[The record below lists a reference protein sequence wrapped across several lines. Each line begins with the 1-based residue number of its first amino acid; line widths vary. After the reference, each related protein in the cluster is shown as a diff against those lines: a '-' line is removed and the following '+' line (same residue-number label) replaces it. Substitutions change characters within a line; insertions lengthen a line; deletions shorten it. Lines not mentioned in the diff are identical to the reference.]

1 MAKNLTVTFYGLIGL
16 AASLTLFL
24 ILYWSLTLNSS
35 ITNIIINTRDTPS
48 YFWSYSLL
56 TLGTIILFG
65 INAALFVF
73 RIRKYGFPKITKQGG
88 TGLGALVG
96 IAASSCPACG
106 SIILSSI
113 GIAGGLAAFP
123 FQGIELKA
131 LSFSFMALPVW
142 LTMKDLNNKGCEGNY
157 CPVPADASFKNT
169 DRSWFFVLLAL
180 VIILGFVSWNKLVS
194 EPLIA
199 KFLSV

>member
-1 MAKNLTVTFYGLIGL
+1 MAKNLTSAFYGLIGL

-35 ITNIIINTRDTPS
+35 ITNIIINTRDQPV
-48 YFWSYSLL
+48 YFWFYSLL
-56 TLGTIILFG
+56 TFGTIVLFG

-96 IAASSCPACG
+96 IAASSCPVCG

-131 LSFSFMALPVW
+131 LSFAFMALPVW
-142 LTMKDLNNKGCEGNY
+142 LTMKDLKNKGCEGNY
-157 CPVPADASFKNT
+157 CPVPADASFKKT
-169 DRSWFFVLLAL
+169 DTSWL
-180 VIILGFVSWNKLVS
+180 IILLILITILAFASWNKLVS